1 VTEGVAV
8 RPNDGVGEATVE
20 APGRREFLAKSLGG
34 LFVLNH
40 SLGRLFADD
49 EEPPLG
55 QPAAPPGGFIME
67 GPPGPETI
75 LNGKKVLYF
84 GGTGYFALHGH
95 PEVIEAGVAA
105 FRRYGVHSATSRTGF
120 GNTPVQL
127 ELERKIAGFFGTED
141 SIHFVSGYLD
151 NLFLIQA
158 LKDKVGAIFIDETSH
173 FSIRDA
179 VTSALKPVNTFKH
192 RDPEDLARQIK
203 AKLKAGDVPLVM
215 TDGIFPTFGVI
226 APVPAYVKILEP
238 YQGYLCL
245 DDSHAV
251 GHLGPHGR
259 GTYDYFGISNERCF
273 YAGTMSK
280 AFGGHGGFIP
290 ASKAFIDHIKATC
303 GAYPGATPS
312 PTPAMAASLRG
323 LEIVQREPE
332 RRERLRRNVARVKT
346 GLKKLGYDMDDTP
359 VPIVTWV
366 LRSADDM
373 KKAQMELFDRGI
385 AVALSKYVGAPAGGV
400 LRASIFS
407 EHTTEQIDRL
417 LDEVKRLG

>member
-1 VTEGVAV
+1 MSG
-8 RPNDGVGEATVE
+8 RNGSDGQTPEQ
-20 APGRREFLAKSLGG
+20 PGRREFLAKSLAG
-34 LFVLNH
+34 LVALNCAPW
-40 SLGRLFADD
+40 GRLFAE

-55 QPAAPPGGFIME
+55 QAPAPAGGWIME
-67 GPPGPETI
+67 SAPGPETV
-75 LNGKKVLYF
+75 LNGKRVLYF

-95 PEVIEAGVAA
+95 PEVIEAGIAA
-105 FRRYGVHSATSRTGF
+105 FRRFGTHSATSRTGF

-127 ELERKIAGFFGTED
+127 ELERKIAEFFGTED

-151 NLFLIQA
+151 NLFLVQA
-158 LKDKVGAIFIDETSH
+158 LKARVGAIFIDETSH

-179 VTSALKPVNTFKH
+179 VYSALKPVYTFKH
-192 RDPEDLARQIK
+192 RDPEDLARQLK
-203 AKLKAGDVPLVM
+203 ANLKAGDVPLVM

-226 APVPAYVKILEP
+226 APVPDYVKVLEP
-238 YQGYLCL
+238 YGGYLCL

-259 GTYDYFGISNERCF
+259 GTYDYYGVQNERCF
-273 YAGTMSK
+273 FAGTMSK

-290 ASKAFIDHIKATC
+290 APKAFIDHIKATC

-312 PTPAMAASLRG
+312 PTPAMAASIKG
-323 LEIVQREPE
+323 LEIVVREPE

-346 GLKKLGYDMDDTP
+346 GLKKLGYDMNDTP

-366 LRSADDM
+366 LKSPEAM
-373 KKAQMELFDRGI
+373 KKVQKALFDRGI
-385 AVALSKYVGAPAGGV
+385 AVALLKYVGAPEGGV

-407 EHTTEQIDRL
+407 EHTTAQIDRL
-417 LDEVKRLG
+417 LDEIKRLG